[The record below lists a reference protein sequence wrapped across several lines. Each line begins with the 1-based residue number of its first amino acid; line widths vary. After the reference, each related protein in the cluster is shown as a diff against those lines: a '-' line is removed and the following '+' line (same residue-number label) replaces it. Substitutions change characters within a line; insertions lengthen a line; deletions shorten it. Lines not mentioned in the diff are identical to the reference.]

1 MKEKP
6 VRKGFA
12 YQFTRRTKF
21 RIGIAAAW
29 ILLGAV
35 LFMTNRGH
43 SLLVDNRD
51 VDPHIRAPDRISVS
65 VDGKEGVAFFRG
77 DRDRFTVTGSKHRIR
92 VEFSGGE
99 APFEGEFVLPVKED
113 MYLLSVPKMLAGTE
127 PFVEVFRTAPEPVR
141 AEEALPEADSDP
153 FL

>member
-12 YQFTRRTKF
+12 PQFSRRTKF
-21 RIGIAAAW
+21 RLVIAAVW
-29 ILLGAV
+29 ILLGAA
-35 LFMTNRGH
+35 LFITNRGH

-51 VDPHIRAPDRISVS
+51 PDPQIRAPEQISVS
-65 VDGKEGVAFFRG
+65 LDGKEGVTFFRG

-99 APFEGEFVLPVKED
+99 TPFEGEFVLPLKDD

-127 PFVEVFRTAPEPVR
+127 PFVEVFRTAPEPR
-141 AEEALPEADSDP
+141 QTEEELPETDSDP

>member
-6 VRKGFA
+6 TGKRSFA
-12 YQFTRRTKF
+12 FTFTRRTGF
-21 RIGIAAAW
+21 RLGIGAAW
-29 ILLGAV
+29 ILLGAA
-35 LFMTNRGH
+35 LFITSRGH

-51 VDPHIRAPDRISVS
+51 ADPQIRAPEQISVS
-65 VDGKEGVAFFRG
+65 IDGKEGVVFFRG

-92 VEFSGGE
+92 VEFPGGV
-99 APFEGEFVLPVKED
+99 PFEGEFVLPIKDD
-113 MYLLSVPKMLAGTE
+113 MYLLSVPKMLSGTE

-141 AEEALPEADSDP
+141 AEEESPETGSDP